1 MLRFILSYYRS
12 IIIALIIL
20 ILTMIPGNNISPVS
34 VFPFP
39 MIDKLAH
46 FIVFFVLS
54 LFLFAD
60 IRKNNPF
67 SLKKT
72 ALLVFSVNF
81 FYGLMIEI
89 LQLFFILYRSAE
101 FLDLVANTLG
111 IIAGCMLQIKYRIIR
126 Y

>member
-1 MLRFILSYYRS
+1 
-12 IIIALIIL
+12 
-20 ILTMIPGNNISPVS
+20 MIPGNNISPVS

-72 ALLVFSVNF
+72 ALLVFFVNF
-81 FYGLMIEI
+81 FYGLMIEV